1 MLAGFF
7 PLGIFSLY
15 SPLSLVR
22 QYATVDLLS
31 VDATT
36 EAPTKS
42 SPFLPFTFPVKVCAE
57 SERLVSRSMKNMA
70 YLIAYQMVIAYHLFV
85 FIH

>member
-1 MLAGFF
+1 MLEGFF
-7 PLGIFSLY
+7 PLGIVNLY

-57 SERLVSRSMKNMA
+57 RERVVIRSKVKTA
-70 YLIAYQMVIAYHLFV
+70 ILILYPNGYI
-85 FIH
+85 

>member
-7 PLGIFSLY
+7 PLGIVSLY

-42 SPFLPFTFPVKVCAE
+42 SPCFPFTLPVNVCAE
-57 SERLVSRSMKNMA
+57 SERLVSRSMKSMA
-70 YLIAYQMVIAYHLFV
+70 YLVAYQMVIAYRLFV
-85 FIH
+85 FFH